1 MWCWTIPNKYKDAS
15 VPENEKNDYFYGK
28 KKQSWRKWLCLV
40 VKQSFEHSCKDCKV
54 VSTAYAHMRLRVGDS
69 QTKTPMWRWLDIPE
83 DKHVLCD
90 GRVEEGMVWFKEAW
104 AGFCGTNRSSW
115 VLQLS
120 LKRHKEPQQ
129 GLIAVTSDLLCQR
142 ITLVTMREEEKSDW
156 LRRKHSYPGQTTF
169 CKN

>member
-1 MWCWTIPNKYKDAS
+1 MWCWRIPNKYKDAS
-15 VPENEKNDYFYGK
+15 VLENDKNDYFYGK
-28 KKQSWRKWLCLV
+28 KKQRL
-40 VKQSFEHSCKDCKV
+40 EKV
-54 VSTAYAHMRLRVGDS
+54 VVSCCEAVVWAQLQRLQGS
-69 QTKTPMWRWLDIPE
+69 QYCLCSDEAQGWRQSKTPMGRWLDIPE
-83 DKHVLCD
+83 DKYVLCD
-90 GRVEEGMVWFKEAW
+90 GRVEEGMVWFREAW

-129 GLIAVTSDLLCQR
+129 GLIEVTSDLLCQR